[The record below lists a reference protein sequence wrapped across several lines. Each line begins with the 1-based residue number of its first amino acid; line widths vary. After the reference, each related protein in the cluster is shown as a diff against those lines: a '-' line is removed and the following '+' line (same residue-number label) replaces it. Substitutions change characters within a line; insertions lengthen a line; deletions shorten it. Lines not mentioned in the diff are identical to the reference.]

1 MDAPPGT
8 VSGIIREGAD
18 IRVSEEPVA
27 SESEDGPLADV
38 GDLPHAQQ
46 RLQTHYRYDE
56 ELKE

>member
-1 MDAPPGT
+1 M
-8 VSGIIREGAD
+8 SGIIREGAD

-46 RLQTHYRYDE
+46 RLQTHSRYDE